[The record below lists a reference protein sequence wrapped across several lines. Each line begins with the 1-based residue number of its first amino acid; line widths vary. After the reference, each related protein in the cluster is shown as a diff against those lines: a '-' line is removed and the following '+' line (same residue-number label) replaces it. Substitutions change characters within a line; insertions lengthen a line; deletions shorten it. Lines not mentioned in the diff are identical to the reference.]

1 MRDPG
6 QKGRRGQRLVRASA
20 PFCTAQRATPRRAV
34 IVAGLEE
41 QRGFGDICHFSERSL
56 GSVWS
61 GGEGP
66 GGVPVHQERSGVR
79 WIAKNVSEMFV
90 SERAVGLV
98 PQWLLVLHFSF
109 YGLVLQLPRT
119 SFRGGSE
126 M

>member
-1 MRDPG
+1 M
-6 QKGRRGQRLVRASA
+6 
-20 PFCTAQRATPRRAV
+20 
-34 IVAGLEE
+34 AGLEE

-56 GSVWS
+56 GCVS

-66 GGVPVHQERSGVR
+66 GGVPKRQERSGVR
-79 WIAKNVSEMFV
+79 RIAKKVSEMFV
-90 SERAVGLV
+90 SERAVGLR

-119 SFRGGSE
+119 SFRSGSE